1 MTPKKT
7 LAASFLTALFVCA
20 GNARA
25 SDISGVITTT
35 LTITDNSKLVGD
47 VVCTVTGG
55 PCITFGASGLTLD
68 LNGYSMTGLGDP
80 LAGCAGPPGPAEAGI
95 LVNALK
101 DIVIRGLGVVQQ
113 FRSQGIQ
120 LQNSTGVTVTGVTM
134 STNCFS
140 GVIVIGGS
148 DHLLEGNISVRNG
161 SPGAPC
167 GGI

>member
-1 MTPKKT
+1 MESAIPT
-7 LAASFLTALFVCA
+7 
-20 GNARA
+20 
-25 SDISGVITTT
+25 
-35 LTITDNSKLVGD
+35 
-47 VVCTVTGG
+47 
-55 PCITFGASGLTLD
+55 
-68 LNGYSMTGLGDP
+68 TGLGDP
-80 LAGCAGPPGPAEAGI
+80 LAGCAGAAGPGEAGI
-95 LVNALK
+95 LVNSLK

-134 STNCFS
+134 STNCLS

-161 SPGAPC
+161 SPTAPC